1 MLTLKAKTEAKSQ
14 AILTATACKAVDNYY
29 NFVYFTQQQF
39 IHDAQTFFISSLYTG
54 TKSFQNPVTDGI
66 HSYRSTI
73 QSFLTSDKIQ
83 NSTY

>member
-29 NFVYFTQQQF
+29 NFVYITQQQF

-54 TKSFQNPVTDGI
+54 TCMSMKWQNFIT
-66 HSYRSTI
+66 HSY
-73 QSFLTSDKIQ
+73 Q
-83 NSTY
+83 